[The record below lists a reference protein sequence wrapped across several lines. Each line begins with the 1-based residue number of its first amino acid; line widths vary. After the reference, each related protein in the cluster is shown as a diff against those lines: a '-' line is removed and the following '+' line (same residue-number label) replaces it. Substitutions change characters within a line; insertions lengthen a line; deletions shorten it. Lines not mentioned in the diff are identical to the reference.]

1 MGRLAGMSALDDI
14 RLAEAAR
21 MLGIHDVDELAGR
34 AQAWLADGVESPSIA
49 LLVESGDLPEEQRL
63 RILRSAA
70 VELDLTF
77 ASLQTARTY
86 YVQRSL
92 PELTTVEGAA
102 GIAALSN
109 GLTDEWTGRLRRLFR
124 RL

>member
-1 MGRLAGMSALDDI
+1 MSALDDI

-21 MLGIHDVDELAGR
+21 MLGVHDTAGLAGR
-34 AQAWLADGVESPSIA
+34 AEGWLAEGVESPSIRA
-49 LLVESGDLPEEQRL
+49 LAEGGALSEERRL

-77 ASLQTARTY
+77 ETLQAARTF

-92 PELTTVEGAA
+92 PELTTAEGAA

>member
-1 MGRLAGMSALDDI
+1 MSALDDI

-21 MLGIHDVDELAGR
+21 MLGIHDVDGLAGR
-34 AQAWLADGVESPSIA
+34 AQAWLADGVESPSVA
-49 LLVESGDLPEEQRL
+49 LLAESGDLPEEQRL

-77 ASLQTARTY
+77 VSLQTARTY